1 MNTERPTN
9 SRTGFTLV
17 EVLVAAAV
25 FSLFLGGL
33 FTLYRMGSGMFQAGS
48 WKFQKQKDG
57 ERFLA
62 ILKERL
68 EQASHAAVVDPTGS
82 PQLTESLSRLGFV
95 NGTINRS
102 TIGNA
107 TTRLLLFVICKP
119 SIGTTPGLLA
129 YQGLRAIPTP
139 GQAGLFNL
147 QMISTTNV
155 NHTFFAGT
163 SFPFF
168 PNGAPTLS
176 RFNQAGGPTPG
187 TFRLGGD
194 PDIMEV
200 TECSNLVI
208 SHTGGVAS
216 ESLLSLTLEFKH
228 PNPHHDKTHVIQKI
242 VSRLEVQTASF
253 SAGGL

>member
-1 MNTERPTN
+1 MNTGHPPHGQ
-9 SRTGFTLV
+9 SGFTLV
-17 EVLVAAAV
+17 EVLIAAAV

-33 FTLYRMGSGMFQAGS
+33 FTLYRLGSGMFQAGS

-68 EQASHAAVVDPTGS
+68 EQASHAAVVTPAGS
-82 PQLTESLSRLGFV
+82 PQLTESLSQIGFV

-102 TIGNA
+102 TIGNTA
-107 TTRLLLFVICKP
+107 TRLLLFVICKP
-119 SIGTTPGLLA
+119 SVDTTPGLLA

-139 GQAGLFNL
+139 DQAGLFNL

-155 NHTFFAGT
+155 NHPFFSGSA
-163 SFPFF
+163 FNFF
-168 PNGAPTLS
+168 PNGAPALT

-194 PDIMEV
+194 PDIMEI

-208 SHTGGVAS
+208 ARTGGVAS
-216 ESLLSLTLEFKH
+216 ESLLSLTLEFRH
-228 PNPHHDKTHVIQKI
+228 PNPRHDKTHVIQKI
-242 VSRLEVQTASF
+242 VSRLEVQAQPF
-253 SAGGL
+253 AIGGL